1 MCRCCCKVLKC
12 LDINTNCKAANDA
25 QEAPSPPQDDNAGED
40 QNSAVGDFAAG
51 KENDPL
57 FKIIVLN
64 VLYVSFLKSSRSTT
78 TSTRYLIKNCIDY
91 IKYLRNCNQ

>member
-51 KENDPL
+51 KKWTL
-57 FKIIVLN
+57 FKNDRCKWLCFMCH
-64 VLYVSFLKSSRSTT
+64 FLKAQGPPPPPPG
-78 TSTRYLIKNCIDY
+78 TS
-91 IKYLRNCNQ
+91 

>member
-1 MCRCCCKVLKC
+1 MCRCCCNVLKC

-51 KENDPL
+51 K
-57 FKIIVLN
+57 K
-64 VLYVSFLKSSRSTT
+64 
-78 TSTRYLIKNCIDY
+78 
-91 IKYLRNCNQ
+91 